1 MRTPSE
7 LPSDLRWRPFSV
19 GTGRASGVSDQRMR
33 GRDLRSPHR
42 AVRVPVGAAAAHAH
56 AALAAGGI
64 QSATGG
70 TGGTGAAGAAADT
83 AALLDRCQ
91 AYATIMR
98 SSQFFSHVTAAR
110 LWGLPM
116 AAWTPEELLDVAEPA
131 PLRAPR
137 VRGVRG
143 HQFEDVRVRVLERYG
158 LRVADPVST
167 FLHLARAVDHGRL
180 VAVGDH
186 LVRVPRF
193 SDADGLRPFCTR
205 AELAA
210 RLDGHRG
217 RGRRAAGLALERV
230 RDGVDSPQE
239 TRLRLLLVDAGLPE
253 PLTDV
258 EVRDRS
264 GRVVTWLDMFYPALR
279 LAIEYDGQQ
288 HRTSDRQ
295 VARDGERIEQLRQL
309 DIGLVRVEKTALGAS
324 GAAAVRAVESRMRE
338 HGWPGR
344 PAL

>member
-1 MRTPSE
+1 
-7 LPSDLRWRPFSV
+7 
-19 GTGRASGVSDQRMR
+19 
-33 GRDLRSPHR
+33 
-42 AVRVPVGAAAAHAH
+42 VRVPPGVFEGVDDGSDAR
-56 AALAAGGI
+56 
-64 QSATGG
+64 
-70 TGGTGAAGAAADT
+70 AGADLVP
-83 AALLDRCQ
+83 LLARCH

-110 LWGLPM
+110 LWGLPVPP
-116 AAWTPEELLDVAEPA
+116 WSPEELLDVAEPA

-137 VRGVRG
+137 VAGVRG
-143 HQFEDVRVRVLERYG
+143 HQFEDVRVRVLERHG

-186 LVRVPRF
+186 LVRVPRV
-193 SDADGLRPFCTR
+193 ADPEELRPFCTR

-217 RGRRAAGLALERV
+217 RGRRAAVLALGRV

-239 TRLRLLLVDAGLPE
+239 TRLRLLLVDGGLPE

-258 EVRDRS
+258 EVTDES
-264 GRVVTWLDMFYPALR
+264 GRVVTWLDMFYPGLR
-279 LAIEYDGQQ
+279 LAVEYDGQQ

-295 VARDGERIEQLRQL
+295 FARDGERIEQLRRL
-309 DIGLVRVEKTALGAS
+309 DIGLVRVERTAMS
-324 GAAAVRAVESRMRE
+324 GSGVAALRAVESRMRE
-338 HGWPGR
+338 HGWPER
-344 PAL
+344 SAL

>member
-1 MRTPSE
+1 MRAPSE

-19 GTGRASGVSDQRMR
+19 EAGRASGVTDQRMR
-33 GRDLRSPHR
+33 GRDLRRPHR
-42 AVRVPVGAAAAHAH
+42 AVRVPPGVFDGASDRP
-56 AALAAGGI
+56 G
-64 QSATGG
+64 SVSG
-70 TGGTGAAGAAADT
+70 TGPGTVIGTGIDE
-83 AALLDRCQ
+83 LLARCH

-110 LWGLPM
+110 LWGLPV
-116 AAWTPEELLDVAEPA
+116 APWSPGELLDVAEPA

-137 VRGVRG
+137 VAGVRG
-143 HQFEDVRVRVLERYG
+143 HQFEDVRVRVLERHG

-186 LVRVPRF
+186 LVRVPRV
-193 SDADGLRPFCTR
+193 ADSEGLRPFCTR

-217 RGRRAAGLALERV
+217 RGRRAAVLAVGRV

-239 TRLRLLLVDAGLPE
+239 TRLRLLLVDGGLPE

-258 EVRDRS
+258 RVTDEG
-264 GRVVTWLDMFYPALR
+264 GRVVTWLDMFYPGLR
-279 LAIEYDGQQ
+279 LAVEYDGQQ

-295 VARDGERIEQLRQL
+295 FARDGERIEQLRGL
-309 DIGLVRVEKTALGAS
+309 DIGLVRVERTAMS
-324 GAAAVRAVESRMRE
+324 GPGIAALRAVESRMRE
-338 HGWPGR
+338 HGWPDR
-344 PAL
+344 SAL